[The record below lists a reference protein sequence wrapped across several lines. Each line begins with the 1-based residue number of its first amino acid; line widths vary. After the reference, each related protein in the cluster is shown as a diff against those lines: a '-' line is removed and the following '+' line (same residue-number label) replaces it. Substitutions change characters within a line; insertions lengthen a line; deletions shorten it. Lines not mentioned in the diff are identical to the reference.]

1 MKETA
6 PKNRTI
12 MSVIAI
18 VIGLL
23 MAAVIPFLV
32 QTSLDR
38 VLQGLTDHVNAGNP
52 TFKSGIP
59 IFDLFY
65 PIWRAVIFVAGIALI
80 VISQEIRKGSEWTFP
95 LSMALFALPAVG
107 GMFMFLPYVS
117 WVDGFPL
124 PMLISLTGLVGYFS
138 FIFLRQSTRVQKWVR
153 LGALTFIGML
163 STHAFTIGVGAQR
176 TMMTRP
182 GYPFYQDLSWW
193 MFNWVGQV
201 NWVAFILLFL
211 SIPLLAIG
219 RRKGWWFA
227 VIAAISILAINI
239 PTQIVRTKTFDYL
252 IGAAIAAG
260 VLVFLL
266 VPFFK
271 RHLLVEEI
279 EAPERSG

>member
-6 PKNRTI
+6 LKNRTI

-95 LSMALFALPAVG
+95 GSPALLVKKAGKMSDKLRACLPAI
-107 GMFMFLPYVS
+107 VS
-117 WVDGFPL
+117 RYP
-124 PMLISLTGLVGYFS
+124 SQ
-138 FIFLRQSTRVQKWVR
+138 LRWSPSCSYLMSTFCNSTRSVSMR
-153 LGALTFIGML
+153 NT
-163 STHAFTIGVGAQR
+163 
-176 TMMTRP
+176 
-182 GYPFYQDLSWW
+182 
-193 MFNWVGQV
+193 
-201 NWVAFILLFL
+201 
-211 SIPLLAIG
+211 
-219 RRKGWWFA
+219 
-227 VIAAISILAINI
+227 
-239 PTQIVRTKTFDYL
+239 
-252 IGAAIAAG
+252 
-260 VLVFLL
+260 
-266 VPFFK
+266 
-271 RHLLVEEI
+271 
-279 EAPERSG
+279 